1 MNTREIMQIGMDMV
15 GLKEIPPDSAI
26 YVEGDGIKRILAGID
41 MGVPEIMLAKQLG
54 YDCVW
59 AHHPQAACL
68 TFPEILD
75 IHVDLMVKNGVPLD
89 EARRAIAN
97 LKESAG
103 MSRQSGNYDHSVS
116 VARLLKMPFLNV
128 HNPLDELGRRRMQ
141 AAIDEHVG
149 ANGTLQDVVDALNT
163 IPEIKA
169 APTKVAIKVG
179 QPDSPAGKV
188 VVAHGAG
195 TNGGYDVAK
204 AYFNNGI
211 GTVVYI
217 HCDFGAV
224 QKLRAEGKGNLI
236 ISGHIASD
244 LAGIMP
250 YIEELRKRGL
260 EVTGISGIY

>member
-1 MNTREIMQIGMDMV
+1 MNTRDLMQIGMDMV
-15 GLKEIPPDSAI
+15 GLKEVPADSAI
-26 YVEGDGIKRILAGID
+26 YVEGESIKRVLAGID
-41 MGVPEIMLAKQLG
+41 MGVPELMLAKQLG
-54 YDCVW
+54 YDCVL
-59 AHHPQAACL
+59 AHHPQTACL
-68 TFPEILD
+68 SFPEILD
-75 IHVDLMVKNGVPLD
+75 IHVDLMVKNGVPED

-97 LKESAG
+97 LRESAG

-141 AAIDEHVG
+141 DAIDKNVG
-149 ANGTLQDVVDALNT
+149 ADGTLSDVVTALNT

-169 APTKVAIKVG
+169 APTTVTIKVG
-179 QPDSPAGKV
+179 KPDSPAGRV

-204 AYFNNGI
+204 AYFNHGV

-217 HCDFGAV
+217 HCDFGSV
-224 QKLRAEGKGNLI
+224 QKLRADGKGNLI

-250 YIEELRKRGL
+250 YIEELRQRGL